1 MTLDEINQGLA
12 QLATT
17 GDPAFTDAA
26 NFVAQLTEQIKAGEM
41 STSEYTETLQDIQRQ
56 ISIVHEMR
64 QLAYKEQLNTLIN
77 GLIGIATTVV

>member
-12 QLATT
+12 ELATT

-41 STSEYTETLQDIQRQ
+41 SAAEYTETLQDVQRQ
-56 ISIVHEMR
+56 MSIVYEMR

-77 GLIGIATTVV
+77 GLISIASVV